1 MLNGAN
7 IMCQGLT
14 SPGGRIE
21 DALKGETVVLNAEG
35 KEHAMAVGV
44 LEKDSNAIKTDN
56 SGIAIESLNFMGDD
70 LWRMK
75 DIKK

>member
-1 MLNGAN
+1 
-7 IMCQGLT
+7 MCQGLT

-44 LEKDSNAIKTDN
+44 LEKDANAIKTDN

>member
-14 SPGGRIE
+14 SPGGRVE
-21 DALKGETVVLNAEG
+21 EALKGETVVLNAEG
-35 KEHAMAVGV
+35 KEHAMAVGL
-44 LEKDSNAIKTDN
+44 LEKDADAIRSEN
-56 SGIAIESLNFMGDD
+56 NGIAIENLNFMGDD
-70 LWRMK
+70 LWRMT